1 MNALPTYDEIIALH
15 KKYAPS
21 QAAFDLVFTHC
32 QIVWELAE
40 QLISTSS
47 LTVNSELVKVGC
59 LLHDIG
65 VYRLYLPNG
74 QIDHPR
80 YIKHGT
86 EGYALLKEDGFDERL
101 CRFASCHTGVG
112 LSKEEII
119 QEALPI
125 PPADYFAQTV
135 EEQLVM
141 YADKFHT
148 KTTPPKLM
156 TADTYAEKLKQF
168 GEEKV
173 RLFRKFQKQ
182 FGTPDLEPLAQKYSS
197 EIILV

>member
-1 MNALPTYDEIIALH
+1 MTTVLPTYEEIVALH
-15 KKYAPS
+15 KKHAPS

-40 QLISTSS
+40 QLIQKSN
-47 LTVNSELVKVGC
+47 LPVDSELVKVGC

-74 QIDHPR
+74 EIDHAN

-86 EGYALLKEDGFDERL
+86 EGYKLLKEEGFEEWL
-101 CRFASCHTGVG
+101 CHFASNHTGVG
-112 LSKEEII
+112 LTKQEIEEE
-119 QEALPI
+119 QLPI
-125 PPADYFAQTV
+125 PPADYFAETP

-148 KTTPPKLM
+148 KTTPPTFM
-156 TADTYAEKLKQF
+156 TADTYAGKLQKF

-173 RLFRKFQKQ
+173 ALFRQFQKEL
-182 FGTPDLEPLAQKYSS
+182 GTPDLERIAEKYGL
-197 EIILV
+197 EII